1 MDRSF
6 LAIRQLLQR
15 ILAGNDNQPRD
26 LKPAKARLPRKAK
39 SEPHPAQVDEDWS
52 RIEF

>member
-6 LAIRQLLQR
+6 LAVRQILQR
-15 ILAGNDNQPRD
+15 ILAGNDNQPGD
-26 LKPAKARLPRKAK
+26 LKPAKARRPRNAP
-39 SEPHPAQVDEDWS
+39 SRPHPAQVDEDWS